1 MLLRRF
7 CFCALCLLLFCGL
20 PCHGSELSLRGVFVS
35 TVSNL
40 DFPSSPGLSSEEM
53 KGELDSILQ
62 NARKAGLNSIFFQV
76 RPCADALY
84 PSSIFPYSR
93 YLTGKQGQAPLDGF
107 DPLAYLT
114 EQAHE
119 YGMEVHAWIN
129 PYRVT
134 QGVQGETKEA
144 CLQTLAE
151 THPARKDPSLVIF
164 YNGELYFDPALPQV
178 RQLVANGVQEI
189 LENYPVD
196 GIHLDDYF
204 YPGTDFGDNASYAQY
219 GQGAS
224 LDDFRRSNVTLR
236 KQTPRLSLEFPLLA
250 SGPTPPSWRE
260 AAAPP
265 APKAISPTMPTPA
278 FGYRRGCWAISP
290 PSSIGT
296 VARRVRTSLLCSSGG
311 KTRCRAPSASWCPPW
326 RPTKPW
332 AETPPLPGRAMRRS
346 WARSIYCKT
355 AAARD

>member
-7 CFCALCLLLFCGL
+7 CFCALFLVLFCSL

-40 DFPSSPGLSSEEM
+40 DFPSSPGLSPEEM

-62 NARKAGLNSIFFQV
+62 NAQKAGLNSIFFQV

-93 YLTGKQGQAPLDGF
+93 YLTGKQGQAPSESF

-114 EQAHE
+114 EQDQAQ
-119 YGMEVHAWIN
+119 GMEVHAWIN

-134 QGVQGETKEA
+134 QGVQGATKEA
-144 CLQTLAE
+144 CLSTLAE

-164 YNGELYFDPALPQV
+164 HHGELYFDPALPQV
-178 RQLVANGVQEI
+178 RQLVADGVQEI

-204 YPGTDFGDNASYAQY
+204 YPGTDFGDSASYAQY
-219 GQGAS
+219 GQ
-224 LDDFRRSNVTLR
+224 
-236 KQTPRLSLEFPLLA
+236 FPPQQCDPADL
-250 SGPTPPSWRE
+250 
-260 AAAPP
+260 P
-265 APKAISPTMPTPA
+265 APR
-278 FGYRRGCWAISP
+278 YH
-290 PSSIGT
+290 
-296 VARRVRTSLLCSSGG
+296 
-311 KTRCRAPSASWCPPW
+311 
-326 RPTKPW
+326 
-332 AETPPLPGRAMRRS
+332 
-346 WARSIYCKT
+346 
-355 AAARD
+355 